1 MKTRVILLFLLIA
14 WFTPCRS
21 QTLIDRIIAV
31 VDREIITESE
41 LNERVNF
48 IAFQNKLDATKED
61 LKRQVLD
68 AMVAEKLILA
78 QAIIDSIEVPDDQVT
93 QALDQQIQNIT
104 RQLGS
109 TERVEQYYGKPIN
122 RIKREFRDEMRKQ
135 LLVQRVRQSREAS
148 LTVSRREAEEF
159 FTTFKDSLPR
169 VPEEFALSHIF
180 MVPKADSSHQL
191 QTRQKLQAILDSIRA
206 GGKFDDFAKRHSQD
220 GSAAGGGDLGWVKR
234 GDFVREFEEVVFAL
248 KENEISSI
256 VKTQYGFH
264 IIQLIGRR
272 GESVRARHVL
282 LKIEKGAASDS
293 TTVQQL
299 RALRERILK
308 GEPFSDLAKKYSEDE
323 ESKLL
328 GGDLG
333 ELTVDQLAADFASV
347 VTEMKTGEIS
357 QPHRVT
363 LGASYGFQIIW
374 LRKRIPSHTMNLED
388 DFTRVEQLALYMKK
402 NRTNQEWVAG
412 LKKSIFYEIRF

>member
-1 MKTRVILLFLLIA
+1 MKTRITFLFLLTA
-14 WFTPCRS
+14 SFTPCRS
-21 QTLIDRIIAV
+21 QTLIDRIVAV

-61 LKRQVLD
+61 LKHQVLD

-78 QAIIDSIEVPDDQVT
+78 QAIIDSIEVPDNQVT

-122 RIKREFRDEMRKQ
+122 RIKREFRGEMRKQ

-206 GGKFDDFAKRHSQD
+206 GGKFEDFAKRHSQD
-220 GSAAGGGDLGWVKR
+220 GSASGGGDLGWVKR
-234 GDFVREFEEVVFAL
+234 GDFVREFEEVSFAL
-248 KENEISSI
+248 KENEISGI
-256 VKTQYGFH
+256 VKTQFGFH

-272 GESVRARHVL
+272 GESVRARHIL
-282 LKIEKGAASDS
+282 LKVEKGAASDS

-347 VTEMKTGEIS
+347 VTEMKVGEIA

>member
-14 WFTPCRS
+14 SFNLCRS
-21 QTLIDRIIAV
+21 QTLIDRIVAV

-48 IAFQNKLDATKED
+48 IALQNKLDATKED
-61 LKRQVLD
+61 LKHQVLD

-347 VTEMKTGEIS
+347 VTEMRTGEIS

>member
-1 MKTRVILLFLLIA
+1 MKIGIAILLVLTA
-14 WFTPCRS
+14 WLTPCRS
-21 QTLIDRIIAV
+21 QTLIDRIVAV

-41 LNERVNF
+41 LQERVNF
-48 IAFQNKLDATKED
+48 IAFQNRLDAGKED

-78 QAIIDSIEVPDDQVT
+78 QAIIDSIEVSDDQVT

-135 LLVQRVRQSREAS
+135 LLVQRVRQSRESA
-148 LTVSRREAEEF
+148 LTVSRREVEEF
-159 FTTFKDSLPR
+159 FSTYRDSLPR

-180 MVPKADSSHQL
+180 LVPKADSSHEL
-191 QTRQKLQAILDSIRA
+191 QTRQKLQSLLDSIRA
-206 GGKFDDFAKRHSQD
+206 GGKFEDFAKRHSQD
-220 GSAAGGGDLGWVKR
+220 GSASGGGDLGWVKR
-234 GDFVREFEEVVFAL
+234 GDFVREFEEVVFGL
-248 KENEISSI
+248 KENEISGI

-264 IIQLIGRR
+264 VIQLIGRR
-272 GESVRARHVL
+272 GESVRVRHIL

-293 TTVQQL
+293 STVQQL
-299 RALRERILK
+299 RVLRDRILK
-308 GEPFSDLAKKYSEDE
+308 GEPFSDVAKKYSEDE
-323 ESKLL
+323 ETKPL

-333 ELTVDQLAADFASV
+333 ELTADQLAADFASV
-347 VTEMKTGEIS
+347 VTEMKAGEIS

-363 LGASYGFQIIW
+363 LGASYGFQVIW
-374 LRKRIPSHTMNLED
+374 LRKRIPSHAMNLDD

-402 NRTNQEWVAG
+402 NRTNQDWVAG